1 MKTAVAEARVPHQ
14 VAPTHRAARTPPVG
28 DLIDL
33 HPRMLRCF
41 VAVAEELH
49 FSRAADRLFLPQ
61 PWLSRTIRQLE
72 REVGT
77 PLFVRNTRRVRLT
90 PAGQRL
96 VPVARGV
103 LEALDAIGR
112 IASARRTELRVAHV
126 PGHDTAMLA
135 LDRLATAHPELA
147 TEELTIADEE
157 QIAAVRDG
165 RIDVAVCRLPSPPS
179 GDVCAEL
186 LRLDPALV
194 ALRVDRADPPDVVD
208 LRRTRVALATFSG
221 RGPVEDH
228 LGRELERAAGR
239 ALPRV
244 RVAPGSGTEIR
255 AFERAGE
262 QAFVTF
268 ESAVFEG
275 RRYARVA
282 MAPVQPVIAW
292 WLVWRRDSIS
302 PARHA
307 FVEAARAVA
316 QERLWKVTSVVGG
329 RPPMIGAEAWTQTA

>member
-1 MKTAVAEARVPHQ
+1 
-14 VAPTHRAARTPPVG
+14 
-28 DLIDL
+28 
-33 HPRMLRCF
+33 
-41 VAVAEELH
+41 
-49 FSRAADRLFLPQ
+49 
-61 PWLSRTIRQLE
+61 
-72 REVGT
+72 
-77 PLFVRNTRRVRLT
+77 
-90 PAGQRL
+90 
-96 VPVARGV
+96 
-103 LEALDAIGR
+103 
-112 IASARRTELRVAHV
+112 
-126 PGHDTAMLA
+126 
-135 LDRLATAHPELA
+135 
-147 TEELTIADEE
+147 
-157 QIAAVRDG
+157 
-165 RIDVAVCRLPSPPS
+165 
-179 GDVCAEL
+179 
-186 LRLDPALV
+186 
-194 ALRVDRADPPDVVD
+194 PDVVD

-221 RGPVEDH
+221 HGPVEDH
-228 LGRELERAAGR
+228 LGRELEREAGR

-268 ESAVFEG
+268 ESAVFAG

-329 RPPMIGAEAWTQTA
+329 KPLMIGAEAWTQTA